1 MAFAFLAPFLMI
13 YFAVPLAMVGLLL
26 IWALPDV
33 LNPPVAFLEIF
44 LFSFLIGLIA
54 WPNYLALA
62 LPGMPWI
69 TIQRLTGFPLSIL
82 LLVCLSSSQ
91 KFRDQLGA
99 TLKDTSILPKF
110 LAAFVVVQVLT
121 IPFSHHP
128 NISLDQVFVAQIS
141 WTAVFFV
148 SAYVF
153 LKPGRVT
160 LMAAFLWALAIFVCV
175 VGVLEWLQSRVL
187 WSGHIPHFLKI
198 EDPAVLRILAGSRRS
213 ADGIYRVV
221 STFSTAL
228 GLGEYLALIMP
239 FVLQFIVGRY
249 RFSVKLAAALS
260 TPFIMFIVLVTG
272 SRLGFIG
279 CLISFTLYV
288 GVWAVLRWR
297 RLKGGLIAPA
307 VLLSYPVFFALAVA
321 STFVSHQI
329 RAKVW
334 GNGPQAASDEGRKI
348 QWAMGIPKILGHP
361 QGHGAGTSGDIL
373 GYITETGVNTVD
385 SFYLTIAL
393 DYGFLGIITYYGF
406 VTAAMYIA
414 GREAL
419 IPHGRDRDY
428 DFLAPI
434 AIAIVNFMV
443 IKSVFS
449 QTENHP
455 VIYMLV
461 GALAAIVHRIRTDER
476 GAVSRPTVVAA
487 APA

>member
-1 MAFAFLAPFLMI
+1 
-13 YFAVPLAMVGLLL
+13 
-26 IWALPDV
+26 
-33 LNPPVAFLEIF
+33 
-44 LFSFLIGLIA
+44 
-54 WPNYLALA
+54 
-62 LPGMPWI
+62 
-69 TIQRLTGFPLSIL
+69 
-82 LLVCLSSSQ
+82 
-91 KFRDQLGA
+91 
-99 TLKDTSILPKF
+99 
-110 LAAFVVVQVLT
+110 
-121 IPFSHHP
+121 
-128 NISLDQVFVAQIS
+128 
-141 WTAVFFV
+141 
-148 SAYVF
+148 
-153 LKPGRVT
+153 
-160 LMAAFLWALAIFVCV
+160 
-175 VGVLEWLQSRVL
+175 
-187 WSGHIPHFLKI
+187 
-198 EDPAVLRILAGSRRS
+198 
-213 ADGIYRVV
+213 
-221 STFSTAL
+221 
-228 GLGEYLALIMP
+228 
-239 FVLQFIVGRY
+239 
-249 RFSVKLAAALS
+249 
-260 TPFIMFIVLVTG
+260 
-272 SRLGFIG
+272 
-279 CLISFTLYV
+279 
-288 GVWAVLRWR
+288 VLRWR